1 MTGLGR
7 DTWCADVLRPGRLV
21 TGQTLLAQACY
32 RRLIT
37 PRGALRGGDE
47 EGAYGL
53 DVAGYAGALGDAA
66 ALALPAAVENELL
79 KDDRVASVRV
89 EATRSVNA
97 GAETLTL
104 TIDVVPA
111 DESEEF
117 RLTLGIDEGVLS
129 VIGGLP

>member
-1 MTGLGR
+1 
-7 DTWCADVLRPGRLV
+7 V